1 MMSRARDAKHAEHA
15 THERILGMAVLPE
28 RRPDWLRV
36 RLPVGD
42 NYNDLKQL
50 MRSKSLHTVCEE
62 ARCPNMGECWA
73 NRTATFMILGSVC
86 TRSCGFCAV
95 ATGRPM
101 TLDWE
106 EPRRVAEAVTQMG
119 LNHVVVTSVNRDEL
133 HDGGATLFAATIRW
147 IRRMNPECAVEVLT
161 PDFKGS
167 REALKVVMDAK
178 PDVFNHNVE
187 TVPRLYRRVRPQ
199 AVYERS
205 LEVLAWAKEMQPERP
220 TKTGFMLGLGETHD
234 EIVELLRDIRAH
246 NVDIVTIG
254 QYLRPS
260 PQHLPIERYVPPD
273 EFREYARIGREM
285 GFRNVYSGPLVR
297 SSYHAWDQVK
307 QLADAPVGE

>member
-1 MMSRARDAKHAEHA
+1 
-15 THERILGMAVLPE
+15 MAVLPNE

-42 NYNDLKQL
+42 NYNDLKNL

-101 TLDWE
+101 ALDWE

-147 IRRMNPECAVEVLT
+147 IRRMNPACAVEVLT

-205 LEVLAWAKEMQPERP
+205 LEVLAWAKEMQPEKP

-234 EIVELLRDIRAH
+234 EIVALLRDIRAH
-246 NVDIVTIG
+246 NIDIVTIG

-307 QLADAPVGE
+307 QLADA

>member
-1 MMSRARDAKHAEHA
+1 
-15 THERILGMAVLPE
+15 MAVLPE

-36 RLPVGD
+36 RLPVGE

-101 TLDWE
+101 ALDWE

-119 LNHVVVTSVNRDEL
+119 LNHVVVTSVDRDEL

-147 IRRMNPECAVEVLT
+147 IRRLNPSCAVEVLT

-167 REALKVVMDAK
+167 RDALKVVMDAR

-205 LEVLAWAKEMQPERP
+205 LDVLAWAKEMRPEKP
-220 TKTGFMLGLGETHD
+220 TKTGFMLGLGETYD
-234 EIVELLRDIRAH
+234 EIVETMRDIKARD
-246 NVDIVTIG
+246 VDILTIG

-307 QLADAPVGE
+307 QLDGAASADSQGAGG

>member
-1 MMSRARDAKHAEHA
+1 
-15 THERILGMAVLPE
+15 MAVLPNE

-42 NYNDLKQL
+42 NYNDLKNL

-101 TLDWE
+101 ALDWE

-119 LNHVVVTSVNRDEL
+119 LKHVVVTSVNRDEL

-205 LEVLAWAKEMQPERP
+205 LEVLAWAKEMYPEKP

-234 EIVELLRDIRAH
+234 EIVALLRDIRAH

-260 PQHLPIERYVPPD
+260 PQHLPIERYATPD
-273 EFREYARIGREM
+273 EFRDYARIGREM

-307 QLADAPVGE
+307 QIADA

>member
-1 MMSRARDAKHAEHA
+1 
-15 THERILGMAVLPE
+15 MAVLPE

-42 NYNDLKQL
+42 NYNDLKNL

-62 ARCPNMGECWA
+62 ARCPNMGECWM

-101 TLDWE
+101 ALDWE
-106 EPRRVAEAVTQMG
+106 EPRRVAEAVTQMD

-133 HDGGATLFAATIRW
+133 HDGGATIFAATIRW
-147 IRRMNPECAVEVLT
+147 IRRLNPTCAVEVLT

-187 TVPRLYRRVRPQ
+187 TVSRLYRRVRPQ

-205 LEVLAWAKEMQPERP
+205 LQVLAWAKEFNPDKP

-234 EIVELLRDIRAH
+234 EVVELLRDIRAH

-254 QYLRPS
+254 QYLRPT
-260 PQHLPIERYVPPD
+260 PEHLPIERYAPPD

-307 QLADAPVGE
+307 NLADDAAPADEAAL

>member
-1 MMSRARDAKHAEHA
+1 
-15 THERILGMAVLPE
+15 MAVLPNE

-42 NYNDLKQL
+42 NYNDLKNL

-167 REALKVVMDAK
+167 RDALKVVMDAR

-205 LEVLAWAKEMQPERP
+205 LEVLAWAKEMQPEKP

-246 NVDIVTIG
+246 NIDIVTIG

-307 QLADAPVGE
+307 QLAETDGQVEG

>member
-1 MMSRARDAKHAEHA
+1 
-15 THERILGMAVLPE
+15 MAVLPNE

-42 NYNDLKQL
+42 NYNDLKNL

-106 EPRRVAEAVTQMG
+106 EPRRVAEAVTQMN

-167 REALKVVMDAK
+167 RDALKVVMDAR

-205 LEVLAWAKEMQPERP
+205 LEVLAWAKEMQPGKP

-246 NVDIVTIG
+246 NIDIVTIG

-307 QLADAPVGE
+307 QLAEADGQVEG

>member
-1 MMSRARDAKHAEHA
+1 
-15 THERILGMAVLPE
+15 MAVLPE

-36 RLPVGD
+36 RLPVGE

-101 TLDWE
+101 ALDWE

-119 LNHVVVTSVNRDEL
+119 LNHVVVTSVDRDEL

-147 IRRMNPECAVEVLT
+147 IRRLNPSCAVEVLT

-167 REALKVVMDAK
+167 RDALKVVMDAR

-205 LEVLAWAKEMQPERP
+205 LDVLAWAKEMRPEKP
-220 TKTGFMLGLGETHD
+220 TKTGFMLGLGETHN
-234 EIVELLRDIRAH
+234 EIVETMRDIKARD
-246 NVDIVTIG
+246 VDILTIG

-307 QLADAPVGE
+307 QLDGAASADSQVAGG

>member
-1 MMSRARDAKHAEHA
+1 
-15 THERILGMAVLPE
+15 MAVLPE

-36 RLPVGD
+36 RLPVGE

-101 TLDWE
+101 ALDWE

-119 LNHVVVTSVNRDEL
+119 LNHVVVTSVDRDEL

-147 IRRMNPECAVEVLT
+147 IRRLNPTCAVEVLT

-167 REALKVVMDAK
+167 RDALKVVMDAR

-205 LEVLAWAKEMQPERP
+205 LDVLAWAKEMRPEKP

-234 EIVELLRDIRAH
+234 EIVETMRDIKARD
-246 NVDIVTIG
+246 VDILTIG

-307 QLADAPVGE
+307 QLDGAASADSQGAGG

>member
-1 MMSRARDAKHAEHA
+1 
-15 THERILGMAVLPE
+15 MAVLLE

-36 RLPVGD
+36 RLPVGE

-101 TLDWE
+101 ALDWE

-119 LNHVVVTSVNRDEL
+119 LNHVVVTSVDRDEL

-147 IRRMNPECAVEVLT
+147 IRRLNPSCAVEVLT

-167 REALKVVMDAK
+167 RDALKVVMDAR

-205 LEVLAWAKEMQPERP
+205 LDVLAWAKEMRPEKP

-234 EIVELLRDIRAH
+234 EIVETMRDIKARD
-246 NVDIVTIG
+246 VDILTIG

-307 QLADAPVGE
+307 QLDGAASADSQGAGG

>member
-1 MMSRARDAKHAEHA
+1 
-15 THERILGMAVLPE
+15 MAVLPE

-36 RLPVGD
+36 RLPVGE

-50 MRSKSLHTVCEE
+50 MRSKSLYTVCEE

-101 TLDWE
+101 ALDWE

-119 LNHVVVTSVNRDEL
+119 LNHVVVTSVDRDEL

-147 IRRMNPECAVEVLT
+147 IRRLNPSCAVEVLT

-167 REALKVVMDAK
+167 RDALKVVMDAR

-205 LEVLAWAKEMQPERP
+205 LDVLAWAKEMRPEKP
-220 TKTGFMLGLGETHD
+220 TKTGFMLGLGETHN
-234 EIVELLRDIRAH
+234 EIVETMRDIKARD
-246 NVDIVTIG
+246 VDILTIG

-307 QLADAPVGE
+307 QLDGAASADSQVAGG

>member
-1 MMSRARDAKHAEHA
+1 
-15 THERILGMAVLPE
+15 MAVLPNE

-42 NYNDLKQL
+42 NYNDLKNL

-101 TLDWE
+101 ALDWE

-205 LEVLAWAKEMQPERP
+205 LEVLAWAKEMYPEKP

-234 EIVELLRDIRAH
+234 EIVALLRDIRAH

-254 QYLRPS
+254 QYQRPS
-260 PQHLPIERYVPPD
+260 PQHLPIERYATPD
-273 EFREYARIGREM
+273 EFRDYARIGREM

-307 QLADAPVGE
+307 QIADA

>member
-1 MMSRARDAKHAEHA
+1 
-15 THERILGMAVLPE
+15 MAVLPE

-119 LNHVVVTSVNRDEL
+119 LKHVVVTSVNRDEL

-187 TVPRLYRRVRPQ
+187 TVPRLYHRVRPQ

-205 LEVLAWAKEMQPERP
+205 LDVLAWAKASNPGKP
-220 TKTGFMLGLGETHD
+220 TKTGFMLGLGETRD
-234 EIVELLRDIRAH
+234 EIVDLLRDIRAR

-260 PQHLPIERYVPPD
+260 PDHLPIERYAPPD

-307 QLADAPVGE
+307 NLAEEPAVE